1 MSWHRYNELFKQD
14 WDLIGV
20 QYIPTREWLQ
30 MREDYRSSN
39 YGHDHPDPAYGQV
52 CLFTFN

>member
-1 MSWHRYNELFKQD
+1 MSWHRYNELFRQD
-14 WDLIGV
+14 WELIGV

-30 MREDYRSSN
+30 MRADYHAANS
-39 YGHDHPDPAYGQV
+39 DHPDPAYGQV